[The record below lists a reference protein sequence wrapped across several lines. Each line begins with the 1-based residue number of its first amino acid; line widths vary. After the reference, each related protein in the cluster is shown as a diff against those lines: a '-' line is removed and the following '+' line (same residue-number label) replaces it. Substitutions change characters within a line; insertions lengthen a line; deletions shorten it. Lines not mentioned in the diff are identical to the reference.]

1 MFIQF
6 LYVQKKDT
14 NEEFF
19 YIIKYEKSMTIEYLN
34 DNIYM
39 TLYETNNI
47 QNVHY
52 PSKFY
57 LKCGFKI
64 HYDDDGW
71 KELWNKFL
79 YMKLKK
85 LDLLSLINEKKIEN
99 YNSTDILHFY
109 YNNYKQEINTILSDI
124 IIKKT

>member
-6 LYVQKKDT
+6 LYVQKKDN

-19 YIIKYEKSMTIEYLN
+19 YVIKYEKSMEDLN
-34 DNIYM
+34 NKIYM
-39 TLYETNNI
+39 SLYETNEI
-47 QNVHY
+47 QNIHY

-64 HYDDDGW
+64 DYNDNSW
-71 KELWNKFL
+71 QELWNKFL

-85 LDLLSLINEKKIEN
+85 LDLLSLIDEKKIEK

-109 YNNYKQEINTILSDI
+109 YHNYKQEINTILSDI
-124 IIKKT
+124 IIKKI